1 MVATALPARSRW
13 TAERRFFTG
22 LAIAAFIVVYVGFA
36 RTFFLRP
43 WFPDAPAPTESI
55 FLVHGLVFACWC
67 VLLVLQTSLIGLGR
81 YETHRTVGI
90 VGAALAASMVVLGVA
105 GALVAAGRATGFVG
119 LPVPPLQFLI
129 VPIVDMALF
138 GTFVTLAVLRR
149 HDAQAHKRWMILAT
163 VNLLVAAFARWPGVI
178 SIGNPFVYMGL
189 ADLFIVALVAWDW
202 RTRGRLHPATLW
214 GGLAVVVS
222 QPLRLALSGTAAWLA
237 IAGWAVAL
245 VR

>member
-1 MVATALPARSRW
+1 MVTTAIPSRTRW

-43 WFPDAPAPTESI
+43 WFPDAPAPSESI
-55 FLVHGLVFACWC
+55 FLVHGVVFACWS
-67 VLLVLQTSLIGLGR
+67 VLLVVQASLVALGR
-81 YETHRTVGI
+81 YAVHRTLGI
-90 VGAALAASMVVLGVA
+90 VGVALAASMVVLGVA
-105 GALVAAGRATGFVG
+105 GALVAAGRSTGFVG

-129 VPIVDMALF
+129 VPIADMTLF
-138 GTFVTLAVLRR
+138 ATFVALAVLRR
-149 HDAQAHKRWMILAT
+149 YDAQAHKRWMILAT

-189 ADLFIVALVAWDW
+189 ADLFIVALVAWDL

-214 GGLAVVVS
+214 GGLAVIAS

-237 IAGWAVAL
+237 VAGWAVSL

>member
-1 MVATALPARSRW
+1 MVTATLPARSRW
-13 TAERRFFTG
+13 TAERRFFTA
-22 LAIAAFIVVYVGFA
+22 LALAALIVVYVGFA

-55 FLVHGLVFACWC
+55 FLVHGVVFACWS
-67 VLLVLQTSLIGLGR
+67 VLLVLQASLVALGR
-81 YETHRTVGI
+81 YDAHRALGI
-90 VGAALAASMVVLGVA
+90 VGAALAAAMVVLGVA
-105 GALVAAGRATGFVG
+105 GALVAASRSTGFVG

-129 VPIVDMALF
+129 VPIADMALF
-138 GTFVTLAVLRR
+138 ATFVTLAVWRR

-178 SIGNPFVYMGL
+178 SIPNPLVYMGL
-189 ADLFIVALVAWDW
+189 ADLFIVALVVWDL
-202 RTRGRLHPATLW
+202 RTRGRLHRATLW
-214 GGLAVVVS
+214 GGLALVVS

-237 IAGWAVAL
+237 IASWAVSL

>member
-1 MVATALPARSRW
+1 MVTTAIPTRTRW

-43 WFPDAPAPTESI
+43 WFPDAPAPSESI
-55 FLVHGLVFACWC
+55 FLVHGIVFACWS
-67 VLLVLQTSLIGLGR
+67 VLLVVQTSLVALGR
-81 YETHRTVGI
+81 YEVHRALGI
-90 VGAALAASMVVLGVA
+90 VGVALAASMVVLGVA
-105 GALVAAGRATGFVG
+105 GALVAASRSTGFVG

-129 VPIVDMALF
+129 VPIADMTLF
-138 GTFVTLAVLRR
+138 ATFVALAVLRR
-149 HDAQAHKRWMILAT
+149 YDAQAHKRWMILAT

-178 SIGNPFVYMGL
+178 SLGNPFVYMGL
-189 ADLFIVALVAWDW
+189 ADLFIVALVVWDV
-202 RTRGRLHPATLW
+202 RTRGRLHPVTLW
-214 GGLAVVVS
+214 GGLAVIVS

-237 IAGWAVAL
+237 IAGGAVSL